1 MDEKTRIRKII
12 KILNR
17 LYPKPETALHHK
29 NALELL
35 ISTILSA
42 QCTDVRVNQVTP
54 ALFKKYRSA
63 KDFAEA
69 NLPELEAMIRTTGF
83 FRNKA
88 LSIQG
93 ACQTLM
99 QKFGGKVPESLEEL
113 TELRG
118 VGRKTANVVLGECFG
133 VPGIVVDTHVKR
145 LSYRL
150 GFTRQTDPEKI
161 EQDLMKVVP
170 KKDWTNFSHQ
180 LIFHGRAICGA
191 RKPLCEK
198 CELNV
203 LCPKKGVV

>member
-161 EQDLMKVVP
+161 EQDLMNVVP

-198 CELNV
+198 CELNA
-203 LCPKKGVV
+203 LCPKRGV